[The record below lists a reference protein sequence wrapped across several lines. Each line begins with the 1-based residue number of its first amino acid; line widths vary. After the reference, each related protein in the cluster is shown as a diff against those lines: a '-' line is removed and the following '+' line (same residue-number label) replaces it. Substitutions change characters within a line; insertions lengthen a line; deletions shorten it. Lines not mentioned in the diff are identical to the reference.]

1 MDLSSSHIHVK
12 PNSPRA
18 FPNVVKFHFSHL
30 RKVRGH
36 RKIIGEPKRCHNVE
50 CKAILLR
57 SVKCCFCYANNIVS
71 EDDDIPQADEIEYII
86 KLRDTKENERYIVF
100 CLDMSNSMGCGLP
113 VRFFLIF
120 LTLFK
125 VCFYQD
131 NFLSNY

>member
-18 FPNVVKFHFSHL
+18 FPNVVKFHFSYL
-30 RKVRGH
+30 RKMRGH
-36 RKIIGEPKRCHNVE
+36 RKIIGQPLKCRSCS
-50 CKAILLR
+50 AILLR
-57 SVKCCFCYANNIVS
+57 SVKCSFCYTENILN

-113 VRFFLIF
+113 VSWFL
-120 LTLFK
+120 
-125 VCFYQD
+125 
-131 NFLSNY
+131 